1 MIFKRFCLIGLICIL
16 PFRSEVYATDPMID
30 SLLNEV
36 HQQVGITPLPRCDDA
51 TFLRRLSLDLIG
63 RVPSV
68 TELKAFLDDPDR
80 IGAIDQ
86 YLARNEHSQFW
97 SQLWTTMLVGR
108 SPRRGVEREVLRQWL
123 ASSLADQVPLNQVAF
138 DLIAAQGVTS
148 LNGPAN
154 FVLAS
159 RDDPVM
165 RLSRTFLSVQLD
177 CAQCHDHPHDRWTNS
192 DYNGMKRFFEPLVF
206 REVAGG
212 VLIEDRGINEPA
224 EKPVFLTGRRPY
236 TAAWRRE
243 LAWMV
248 VRSKPF
254 SRAMVNRTWYWLMGR
269 GLVNPVDGWSR
280 ENPGK
285 VPDLLEA
292 LATDLRDNDYPLRVL
307 IRKICSSQAYQRQ
320 SVAGGEVVGK
330 KLEAFFAARTIR
342 QQLPE
347 QWLTS
352 VAQVLDRPLPS
363 QAQVAEQAVRLM
375 GRTQASQTDND
386 PYDWSATTQ
395 SLINQLAGEVPP
407 PLRGLRQIYLAT
419 LARGPTDEEI
429 AMAKSHSSQEILFSL
444 VHCNEFVA
452 ND

>member
-1 MIFKRFCLIGLICIL
+1 
-16 PFRSEVYATDPMID
+16 
-30 SLLNEV
+30 
-36 HQQVGITPLPRCDDA
+36 
-51 TFLRRLSLDLIG
+51 
-63 RVPSV
+63 
-68 TELKAFLDDPDR
+68 
-80 IGAIDQ
+80 
-86 YLARNEHSQFW
+86 
-97 SQLWTTMLVGR
+97 
-108 SPRRGVEREVLRQWL
+108 
-123 ASSLADQVPLNQVAF
+123 
-138 DLIAAQGVTS
+138 
-148 LNGPAN
+148 
-154 FVLAS
+154 
-159 RDDPVM
+159 
-165 RLSRTFLSVQLD
+165 
-177 CAQCHDHPHDRWTNS
+177 
-192 DYNGMKRFFEPLVF
+192 
-206 REVAGG
+206 
-212 VLIEDRGINEPA
+212 
-224 EKPVFLTGRRPY
+224 
-236 TAAWRRE
+236 
-243 LAWMV
+243 
-248 VRSKPF
+248 
-254 SRAMVNRTWYWLMGR
+254 MGR

-429 AMAKSHSSQEILFSL
+429 AMAKSHSSQEILFAL